1 MFRYD
6 KDITYTVETIDIEKE
21 KVQFIG
27 QEEPEL
33 VISKQTDRI
42 SIYKNNKHIDT
53 FEFTRTSDMSPIIN
67 SIDQI
72 EYIIKQRL
80 ISLGIEINE
89 CSECYYHDYYHDN
102 YNDDEDEYCLC
113 DNPKAVEYHNENC
126 RNINLGGRLK
136 QCPYFKKYN
145 D

>member
-1 MFRYD
+1 MFRYN
-6 KDITYTVETIDIEKE
+6 KDIIYTVETIDVEKE

-33 VISKQTDRI
+33 FVSKQTNRI
-42 SIYKNNKHIDT
+42 SIYQNNKHIDT
-53 FEFTRTSDMSPIIN
+53 FEFTRTSDMYPVIN
-67 SIDQI
+67 SIERI

-89 CSECYYHDYYHDN
+89 CSECYYHDYY
-102 YNDDEDEYCLC
+102 NDDEGEYCLC
-113 DNPKAVEYHNENC
+113 DNPKAVEYHNESC
-126 RNINLGGRLK
+126 RNINLGERLK
-136 QCPYFKKYN
+136 QCPYFKEYN